1 MKKILLASV
10 VLLSFSGL
18 ANADN
23 GVYASLKAGISDTKY
38 RNSEDVKTNNV
49 LNTTTTW
56 TNDNQTKAI
65 YPAISAAVG
74 FDFSAI
80 SPINA
85 RAELEYTYKDKET
98 FSPTADYKTIVR
110 KAEST
115 GKTPFG
121 EKVLA
126 NELRSQSLMLNG
138 YYDFKNTSKF
148 TPYVGVGVG
157 ITRVK
162 NQQTEV
168 ESNSSISSTKN
179 HFTWSAGVG
188 VAYSVTDNVALD
200 LSYKYVDAGKFKFNN
215 NVENGR
221 LDTKV
226 DLRSQDY
233 ALGIRYNF

>member
-18 ANADN
+18 ANANN
-23 GVYASLKAGISDTKY
+23 GVYTSLKAGISDTKY
-38 RNSEDVKTNNV
+38 RNSEDTLSFNDGGHVVLKNN
-49 LNTTTTW
+49 NE
-56 TNDNQTKAI
+56 TKAI
-65 YPAISAAVG
+65 YPTISAAVG

-98 FSPTADYKTIVR
+98 FSPTVN
-110 KAEST
+110 ST
-115 GKTPFG
+115 AAFG
-121 EKVLA
+121 DGVEVPDDTDTFF
-126 NELRSQSLMLNG
+126 NNQLRSQSLMLNG

-157 ITRVK
+157 ITRAK
-162 NQQTEV
+162 NQQTDL
-168 ESNSSISSTKN
+168 ESKDSVSSTKN

-200 LSYKYVDAGKFKFNN
+200 LSYKYIDAGKFKFNSN
-215 NVENGR
+215 DEDGR
-221 LDTKV
+221 FDTKV

-233 ALGIRYNF
+233 TLDIRYNF